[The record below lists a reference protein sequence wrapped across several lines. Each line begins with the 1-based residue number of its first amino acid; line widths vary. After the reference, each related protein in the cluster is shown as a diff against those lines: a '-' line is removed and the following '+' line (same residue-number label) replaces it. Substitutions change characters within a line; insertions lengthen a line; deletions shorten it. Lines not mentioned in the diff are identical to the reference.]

1 MGSRELM
8 QIGEVAER
16 TGLSLRTIR
25 YYEEVG
31 IVVPSA
37 RSQGG
42 FRLYTEADVARL
54 RVVKRMKPLEFT
66 LEQTR
71 ELLSILD
78 RLTDHGDQ
86 PDQADQAV
94 LLAKLR
100 EYHAAAQARAAVL
113 KAQLATIRELS
124 ADLSAHL
131 DALDAPTVPPRTSGA
146 IAR

>member
-1 MGSRELM
+1 MSSRELM

-31 IVVPSA
+31 IVEPSA

-71 ELLSILD
+71 ELLGILD
-78 RLTDHGDQ
+78 RL
-86 PDQADQAV
+86 ADASPSLAKAERV
-94 LLAKLR
+94 TLLAKLR
-100 EYHAAAQARAAVL
+100 EYHAAADTREAVL
-113 KAQLATIRELS
+113 QAQLATIREFS
-124 ADLSAHL
+124 ADLARHL
-131 DALDAPTVPPRTSGA
+131 DPPEPAPTRQRAAAG
-146 IAR
+146 

>member
-1 MGSRELM
+1 MPPSGLM

-54 RVVKRMKPLEFT
+54 RVVKRMKPLEFS

-71 ELLSILD
+71 DLLAVLD
-78 RLTDHGDQ
+78 RLATDEYG
-86 PDQADQAV
+86 PDSDERQRLIDA
-94 LLAKLR
+94 LR
-100 EYHAAAQARAAVL
+100 DFHDGVQARAATL
-113 KAQLATIRELS
+113 ENQLRTAREFAAELT
-124 ADLSAHL
+124 AHL
-131 DALDAPTVPPRTSGA
+131 TELDRPAEAHT
-146 IAR
+146 